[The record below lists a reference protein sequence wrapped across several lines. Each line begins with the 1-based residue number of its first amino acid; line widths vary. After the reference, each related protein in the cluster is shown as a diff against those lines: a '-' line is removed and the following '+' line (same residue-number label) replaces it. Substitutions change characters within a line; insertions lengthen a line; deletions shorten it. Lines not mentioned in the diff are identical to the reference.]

1 MNEENIKYVQTIINN
16 DEPDLEKFSGCGG
29 RSYVTNTS
37 DAIDTWDTAEEAI
50 DDGKVNYKPKVHW
63 GVYAMDMT
71 SRRLIK
77 CCHNSKKK
85 A

>member
-1 MNEENIKYVQTIINN
+1 MNDENIKYVQTIINN

-37 DAIDTWDTAEEAI
+37 NSIDTWDTAEEAI
-50 DDGKVNYKPKVHW
+50 EDGKANYRPKSHW

-71 SRRLIK
+71 SRKLVK
-77 CCHNSKKK
+77 CCYDNKKK